1 LKLVV
6 IWANPD
12 ATCPTICFDGFAALV
27 NLQVF
32 PGKYK
37 AADTPLNVGFTAP
50 TVKAT
55 WQ

>member
-27 NLQVF
+27 NLQVI

-37 AADTPLNVGFTAP
+37 AADTPGGSFTAP

-55 WQ
+55 W